1 MRLSPAKMERG
12 LNLALIKSGNALEKT
27 GKTEHRYKRRSG
39 KLQDDTGYRLE
50 KTFEGFVLN
59 FGFGANPSNSA
70 LKYRERIHNGFGTWQ
85 PDPFIYDAVNKNE
98 NTIARYISEAVN
110 LVIREFR

>member
-1 MRLSPAKMERG
+1 MRLNPAQMERG
-12 LNLALIKSGNALEKT
+12 LNLAIIKSGNALEKT

-50 KTFEGFVLN
+50 KTFDGFVLN

-70 LKYRERIHNGFGTWQ
+70 LKYRERIHDGFGTWQ
-85 PDPFIYDAVNKNE
+85 PDPFIYNAVDKNE
-98 NTIARYISEAVN
+98 RTIEKFLNEAINQVIS
-110 LVIREFR
+110 RF